1 MVHTGIGAGESCR
14 ISSYDGPS
22 QTAVLA
28 YPCKPGNR
36 ATNMTTGS
44 LVEIFMD
51 IVPYCRLRGKV
62 EGVVLESPII
72 VPGTW
77 DHQQSAVVCRPDTAD
92 RSLDGRRFNYSKSV
106 MFGRFP
112 SYGTF
117 TFSVEVSLSGTVT
130 VESSEAIKRTGIPN
144 YAKDPATGN
153 ADASFTDSRESVTF
167 QFYRQPCVRKIF
179 PPASPSQGGA
189 WVTLSGTGFIYLNIA
204 PQCKFGSSTIVSG
217 EFSSNSIGG
226 YVRCRS
232 PESFF
237 PLPVTVSLNQVSFEP
252 SNWLVVRDGVSRNEP
267 QSQAVLTYFYITDM
281 QPALGSANGGTLVY
295 FKLNAEMDAVFLM
308 NANSDEANRMQV
320 SALFGN
326 YIANC
331 AAPGAPPAGTT
342 LDPANPVND
351 GVTVTSLGRIFES
364 PYIVC
369 RSPPSNSIQTV
380 QVSLRLY
387 ANSTFLN
394 PTTEFFYHGNI
405 QFTDF
410 YPKMILDK
418 GGSSVYVSGQNFPN
432 RAELSCAFG
441 DANSTSSFLSTAQ
454 FLSSTLIVCAAP
466 AKGKLS
472 ALPFFITTTGQPS
485 ESSVCSADGCK
496 ERVGEAL
503 VRVDYVTFFAQA
515 LITQIS
521 PESASVEGGTTF
533 VVRGARIGML
543 PVGSYTCK
551 FGETVLNGI
560 IPGDEP
566 TSIRC
571 LILPGLKVGL
581 YPVEI
586 SLNGYDYTQS
596 QGKYVI
602 NMFPSVQ
609 IFTLIPKY
617 VPVGV
622 GDQIVTI
629 VGNNFQAKDVLN
641 RGGTRTGVQII
652 IGSDTLSGDFVD
664 SNIMRFVAPTK
675 FSVTTLS
682 IEVTMNTVDFT
693 SSKLFLTYVLNSNP
707 LVCPENCLNR
717 GACVKLYVED
727 SSSPTM
733 EKEVFRCQCNP
744 PFFGIMCSDGGF
756 GLISFQ
762 PRVVFQTGGVIVS
775 IQGYNLASSAMNR
788 YLCKFGNQVVNG
800 IVNATS
806 ENSIVHV
813 MNCLAPPLFFNGSV
827 ALSISIDNGA
837 SWEGHPVLHQI
848 SYMMLPLAAS
858 VAPSIAPFK
867 GGTVVTVTSMLN
879 TTFPTA
885 PFTSDNCI
893 QEPFC
898 NYQLLLRHSN
908 MCCKVGDAV
917 SYVAR
922 FQSIFK
928 FICEVPAFGGV
939 VDPFASSIS
948 SKLDVSLNGVEFLGA
963 SLDFIYAL
971 PQVYTSIIPSVGA
984 TQGGTVVT
992 LFGSGFM
999 FTKSLIC
1006 KFGVVAASTT
1016 QFINSRQML
1025 LVAPFVALASVLEIQ
1040 CTINGQQWDAA
1051 GMFQYVNM
1059 WTLMSFY
1066 PALGPETG
1074 DTVVTIVGSN
1084 FAPSSN
1090 IQCKFG
1096 SLLSRNSNIRTHNF
1110 TNGAMVLSP
1119 TTMLCVS
1126 PSVYIERVGITK
1138 RPKSDCVGHFV
1149 EGRRR
1154 NLCIPLSFDCTWK
1167 NYDASTL
1174 YLSCT
1179 STPFGE
1185 VVVFT
1190 PYVIDGVL
1198 VDSIPTSFDPQPGQ
1212 NLHPDLP
1219 LRKVVDIWITIDGQ
1233 TWQKIV
1239 SPPGQKPRRF
1249 TFTESINVTLID
1261 PDVTLIGSTR
1271 STVVVRGEGFYPQ
1284 HPNLDFAGYPA
1295 VRCLFSGNSMVYTS
1309 LPAVFIDPFA
1319 VSCPVPA
1326 VNSTLKASELN
1337 LPMKIVVEINGQ
1349 QVTNNTNF
1357 FYFAKLWQV
1366 YKTTPSLSPITG
1378 GVSVTITGP
1387 YFRSSTKLNCK
1398 FGDFLAS
1405 YVSYINESAI
1415 LCRTPAMDTASLV
1428 AVEVTLDGFYW
1439 SVDQVQ
1445 FEIYSVKNAL
1455 FFGSAS
1461 YQQLGFGDST
1471 MRTQP
1476 EMLESMKVLD
1486 ISEIALGQQHSLAI
1500 ASVKAQDAFG
1510 PILRKGVLY
1519 SWGDNFVGQL
1529 GHGDY
1534 TPRATPVAVRGCL
1547 ENDIN
1552 GKCII
1557 DFYDLKL
1564 VSVASGAF
1572 HSMVVSDRGILYAWG
1587 WNTKGQLG
1595 QGIVYTGGNSPTP
1608 LVVHSLRNQGA
1619 FIRRVAGGF
1628 AHTVAEG
1635 YIGNPD
1641 QSFIWAWG
1649 ANDKGQLGLGDF
1661 LPRSLPTRIQTLLT
1675 LDNFPI
1681 LVQDLK
1687 TGLFH
1692 TVIMSTKGDIFTV
1705 GLHSSGQLGRCKS
1718 SINGA
1723 TGTCTPL
1730 PARIGS
1736 SYQSYPT
1743 FDRVLYLSYS
1753 MRGRVAVSV
1762 AVGSLHTAA
1771 IEAGGDLFVW
1781 GNNEKGQLGLGIY
1794 GSDANQMLPTPVTL
1808 LGTKAAVCG
1817 NSFFAFSGS
1826 CVPQDLYTLQQTR
1839 AVSVGAGGYHTFV
1852 TRGSQRGYGYKGAP
1866 VFAKTLFAF
1875 GNNEQGQLG
1884 LGGQVNQMNS
1894 IVSVPSVV
1902 RFASSTL
1909 GVLFIGTHG
1918 GFQHSAVHQ
1927 TCPPSP
1933 VSPCSRQG
1941 FCSPDSTCTCY
1952 KGFRGFEC
1960 QFQCDGVPAGGP
1972 SNICHKNGNAT
1983 ASLLINEYFKAAVA
1997 TFNGPAMFSR
2007 LKTVVVEVA
2016 GSRVLMK
2023 DYPGSFAGSG
2033 AFNSTS
2039 ALMPGDVSIR
2049 FPSASVNK
2057 LIRSINHPL
2066 LQKLVSKW
2074 THPSFSPLI
2083 STFPPVNNTYSFQA
2097 VLQIQE
2103 AIVQDA
2109 FRTDTVAGYFNT
2121 RQSQIKR
2128 VWDNTK
2134 IECGMC
2140 DYVQTAFVVGI
2151 SPEMVEGVFKMLSD
2165 VDCSSGR
2172 CSGTA
2177 VEKIASEFLTSA
2189 DVVTQ
2194 VLENLVVNCAACR
2207 IKFFDSGCMFDGSC
2221 VCANG
2226 WTGDECKQECAPNA
2240 RNPCSGNGRC
2250 LDDGSCDCRDE
2261 NGNDVGWR
2269 GPVCNIKCKGTVNG
2283 KPCNGFGT
2291 CLANGNCQCFDGY
2304 RGEGCELKCPGLIP
2318 NPNPIYANDPTKM
2331 LVCSGRGE
2339 CLSNENS
2346 LATCKCVSGY
2356 VGNNCSTACEGLIF
2370 QVTIAGFSRVAIA
2383 NCSGHGQCKSTLS
2396 TLPDDTPLGSCAC
2409 DRGWRLS
2416 NCSKEC
2422 AGGAKNPCSGSNQ
2435 GTCTAS
2441 GSCICEPGWRGA
2453 ACNREC
2459 AGGFSKPCNNRGIC
2473 TPFGNCSCF
2482 EGYLSF
2488 DCGFECEGGAGNPCN
2503 RHGACLA
2510 DGSCDCSLEYRG
2522 RACELKCPGT
2532 NDRTDGYVCLGR
2544 GTCNVQGKCECTG
2557 VYDGEDCS
2565 QFTAWFIISVTFIT
2579 IITVTF
2585 TTWTVRRIMKYREK
2599 LARRKRRALRQK
2611 PKNVD
2616 EPGAAPGNVIKRRAF
2631 QRQEIRK
2638 YLESGPTE
2646 EELAEHKQKQL
2657 QSRIVGDSVED
2668 TADGVIENPTKAPAQ
2683 PPPVTM
2689 RPSVRSALNG
2699 LDFNADSEEE
2709 MDRLEVPRAPLQPNV
2724 RPRVPQLGVEK
2735 IADEMKAPPAP
2746 SNPPDSQFIRAAKG
2760 AGRLSNRDLPVNP
2773 QVLTS
2778 PGTTGVCAHTA
2789 LMLIRHSHNL
2799 TLAILLIRFKYHD
2812 SHRRIST
2819 ILMMNPPA
2827 RTLGTLREMSQIPM
2841 INYNCCETMSKIH
2854 PFMNES

>member
-1 MVHTGIGAGESCR
+1 MVQSGIGAGESCR
-14 ISSYDGPS
+14 IASYDGLT
-22 QTAVLA
+22 QTAVLV

-44 LVEIFMD
+44 LIEIFMN

-62 EGVVLESPII
+62 DGVVLQSPII

-77 DHQQSAVVCRPDTAD
+77 DQRQSAVVCRPDTAD

-106 MFGRFP
+106 MFGNFP
-112 SYGTF
+112 SSGVF
-117 TFSVEVSLSGTVT
+117 TFSVEVSLSGKVT
-130 VESSEAIKRTGIPN
+130 VESSQVIQRAGIPS
-144 YAKDPATGN
+144 YAKDPVTGA
-153 ADASFTDSRESVTF
+153 ADASYTDSRELVTF
-167 QFYRQPCVRKIF
+167 EFYRQPCAKNIF
-179 PPASPSQGGA
+179 PLASPSQGGA
-189 WVTLSGTGFIYLNIA
+189 WVTLIGKGFRYLNIP
-204 PQCKFGSSTIVSG
+204 PQCKFGSNTIVSG
-217 EFSSNSIGG
+217 EFLSESEI
-226 YVRCRS
+226 RCLS
-232 PESFF
+232 PQSFF
-237 PLPVTVSLNQVSFEP
+237 SLAVTFSLNQVSFEP
-252 SNWLVVRDGVSRNEP
+252 SNWLVTKDGVSRNEP
-267 QSQAVLTYFYITDM
+267 QSQAVLRYFYITDM
-281 QPALGSANGGTLVY
+281 QPALGNTVGGTLVY
-295 FKLNAEMDAVFLM
+295 FKLNPEMDAVFAM
-308 NANSDEANRMQV
+308 NAIESNITFRMKV
-320 SALFGN
+320 SARFGN
-326 YIANC
+326 NVAYC
-331 AAPGAPPAGTT
+331 SAPGSPPPGHS
-342 LDPANPVND
+342 LDPAYPVND
-351 GVTVTSLGRIFES
+351 AVTVTSLGRIFQS

-369 RSPPSNSIQTV
+369 RTPPSDSVQTV

-387 ANSTFLN
+387 ANSAFLN
-394 PTTEFFYHGNI
+394 PTTEFYYHGNI
-405 QFTDF
+405 QFSDF

-418 GGSSVYVSGQNFPN
+418 GGSTVYVSGQNFPN
-432 RAELSCAFG
+432 RAELSCGFG
-441 DANSTSSFLSTAQ
+441 DANSTSSFMSTAR
-454 FLSSTLIVCAAP
+454 FLSSTLIACDAP
-466 AKGKLS
+466 VKGKLAS
-472 ALPFFITTTGQPS
+472 LPFFVTTTGQPS
-485 ESSVCSADGCK
+485 ESTLCSPDGCK
-496 ERVGEAL
+496 ERLGEAL
-503 VRVDYVTFFAQA
+503 VRVDYVTFYPQA

-521 PESASVEGGTTF
+521 PESASVEGGTVF
-533 VVRGARIGML
+533 VVRGARIGL
-543 PVGSYTCK
+543 LQVGTYTCK
-551 FGETVLNGI
+551 FGDTVLQGN
-560 IPGDEP
+560 IPVDDA

-571 LILPGLKVGL
+571 LILPGLRVGL

-586 SLNGYDYTQS
+586 SLNGHDYTQS
-596 QGKYVI
+596 AGKFVI

-622 GDQIVTI
+622 ADQIITV
-629 VGNNFQAKDVLN
+629 VGSNFQAKDVLN
-641 RGGTRTGVQII
+641 RGGTRTGVQIVAGGETI
-652 IGSDTLSGDFVD
+652 SGDFVD
-664 SNIMRFVAPTK
+664 PNTMRFIAPSK
-675 FSVTTLS
+675 ASPTTLS
-682 IEVTMNTVDFT
+682 IEVTMNTIDFT
-693 SSKLFLTYVLNSNP
+693 SSKLFLSYLSNTNP
-707 LVCPENCLNR
+707 LACPQNCLNR
-717 GACVKLYVED
+717 GVCVKLYVED
-727 SSSPTM
+727 PTSPTL

-744 PFFGIMCSDGGF
+744 PFFGIVCSDGGF

-762 PRVVFQTGGVIVS
+762 PRVIFQTGGVIMS
-775 IQGYNLASSAMNR
+775 ILGYNLASSTTNR
-788 YLCKFGNQVVNG
+788 YLCKFGNQIVNG
-800 IVNATS
+800 TLNTTS
-806 ENSIVHV
+806 GSLFSV

-837 SWEGHPVLHQI
+837 SWEGHPDLHQI
-848 SYMMLPLAAS
+848 SYMMKPLAAS
-858 VAPSIAPFK
+858 VAPSIAPFQ
-867 GGTVVTVTSMLN
+867 GGTLVTITSMLN

-898 NYQLLLRHSN
+898 NYMLLQRHSN
-908 MCCKVGDAV
+908 MGCKVGDDV
-917 SYVAR
+917 SRISR

-928 FICEVPAFGGV
+928 FLCEVPAFSGV
-939 VDPFASSIS
+939 VDPFETSIR

-971 PQVYTSIIPSVGA
+971 PQSYTSIIPSVGA

-992 LFGSGFM
+992 LLGSGFI
-999 FTKSLIC
+999 FTQALAC
-1006 KFGVVAASTT
+1006 KFGVVAASSTRFVDYN
-1016 QFINSRQML
+1016 QIL
-1025 LVAPFVALASVLEIQ
+1025 LVAPFVALASAVEIQ
-1040 CTINGQQWDAA
+1040 CTINSQQWDTA
-1051 GMFQYVNM
+1051 GSFLYVNM
-1059 WTLMSFY
+1059 WTLLSFF

-1074 DTVVTIVGSN
+1074 DTIVTVTGSN
-1084 FAPSSN
+1084 FASSSN

-1096 SLLSRNSNIRTHNF
+1096 SILSRNSNVRTYNF
-1110 TNGAMVLSP
+1110 TNGAIVTSP
-1119 TTMLCVS
+1119 TTMLCLS
-1126 PSVYIERVGITK
+1126 PNNYIDRIGITK
-1138 RPKSDCVGHFV
+1138 KTKADCAGHFV

-1154 NLCIPLSFDCTWK
+1154 NLCIPLSFDCVWK
-1167 NYDASTL
+1167 TYDASTL
-1174 YLSCT
+1174 YLSCA

-1185 VVVFT
+1185 VVVYT

-1198 VDSIPTSFDPQPGQ
+1198 VDSIPAGFDPQPGQ

-1219 LRKVVDIWITIDGQ
+1219 LRKVVDLWITIDGQ
-1233 TWQKIV
+1233 TWQQIV
-1239 SPPGQKPRRF
+1239 APPGQRARKF
-1249 TFTESINVTLID
+1249 TFTETINVTIID

-1284 HPNLDFAGYPA
+1284 HPDLDFAGYPA
-1295 VRCLFSGNSMVYTS
+1295 VRCIFEGKSIIYPS
-1309 LPAVFIDPFA
+1309 LPATFVDPFA

-1326 VNSTLKASELN
+1326 VNSTLRSSELT

-1349 QVTNNTNF
+1349 QVTNNTNL

-1366 YKTTPSLSPITG
+1366 YKATPTLSPITG

-1415 LCRTPAMDTASLV
+1415 MCRTPAMDIASLV

-1445 FEIYSVKNAL
+1445 FEIYSVKNAF

-1461 YQQLGFGDST
+1461 YQQLGFGDSN

-1476 EMLESMKVLD
+1476 EMLQSMKMLD
-1486 ISEIALGQQHSLAI
+1486 ISEIALGQQHTLAI
-1500 ASVKAQDAFG
+1500 ASVKAQDDFG

-1519 SWGDNFVGQL
+1519 AWGDNFVGQL
-1529 GHGDY
+1529 GLGDY
-1534 TPRATPVAVRGCL
+1534 TPRATPVVVRGCL

-1552 GKCII
+1552 GNCITN
-1557 DFYDLKL
+1557 FYDLKL

-1572 HSMVVSDRGILYAWG
+1572 HSMAVSDSGVLYAWG

-1595 QGIVYTGGNSPTP
+1595 QGVVYTGGNSPTP

-1661 LPRSLPTRIQTLLT
+1661 VPRSLPTRIPTLLT

-1687 TGLFH
+1687 SGLFH
-1692 TVIMSTKGDIFTV
+1692 TVILSTKGDIFTV

-1730 PARIGS
+1730 PARLGS
-1736 SYQSYPT
+1736 SFQSYPT

-1753 MRGRVAVSV
+1753 MRGRVATSI

-1771 IEAGGDLFVW
+1771 IDAVGDLYVW
-1781 GNNEKGQLGLGIY
+1781 GNNEKGQLGLGIH
-1794 GSDANQMLPTPVTL
+1794 GSDANQLLPTPVTL

-1866 VFAKTLFAF
+1866 VFAKSLFAF
-1875 GNNEQGQLG
+1875 GSNEQGQLG

-1909 GVLFIGTHG
+1909 GVLFIGIHG

-1933 VSPCSRQG
+1933 TSPCSRQG
-1941 FCSPDSTCTCY
+1941 FCAPDSTCTCY

-1960 QFQCDGVPAGGP
+1960 QFQCDGVPTGGP
-1972 SNICHKNGNAT
+1972 SNICHKNGNST
-1983 ASLLINEYFKAAVA
+1983 LSLLINEYFKAAMA
-1997 TFNGPAMFSR
+1997 TFHGPAMFSR
-2007 LKTVVVEVA
+2007 LKTVVQEVA
-2016 GSRVLMK
+2016 GSRFLMK

-2039 ALMPGDVSIR
+2039 ALMPGDLTLQFST
-2049 FPSASVNK
+2049 SSVNT
-2057 LIRSINHPL
+2057 LIRSVNHPL
-2066 LQKLVSKW
+2066 LQKLVEKW
-2074 THPSFSPLI
+2074 THPVFSPVI
-2083 STFPPVNNTYSFQA
+2083 STFPPVNNSYSLQS
-2097 VLQIQE
+2097 VLRILE
-2103 AIVQDA
+2103 AFTQDA
-2109 FRTDTVAGYFNT
+2109 FRTDSVAGYFGT

-2140 DYVQTAFVVGI
+2140 DYVQTAFSVGI
-2151 SPEMVEGVFKMLSD
+2151 SPEMVEGVFKMFSD

-2172 CSGTA
+2172 CSGA
-2177 VEKIASEFLTSA
+2177 AIAKIASEFRVSP

-2194 VLENLVVNCAACR
+2194 VLEILVVNCAACR

-2221 VCANG
+2221 VCARG
-2226 WTGDECKQECAPNA
+2226 WTGDECNQECAPNA
-2240 RNPCSGNGRC
+2240 SNPCSGNGRC
-2250 LDDGSCDCRDE
+2250 LDDGTCDCRDQ

-2269 GPVCNIKCKGTVNG
+2269 GSVCNIKCKGTVNG
-2283 KPCNGFGT
+2283 KPCNGFGV
-2291 CLANGNCQCFDGY
+2291 CLANGNCQCYDGY

-2318 NPNPIYANDPTKM
+2318 NPNPIYANDLTKM
-2331 LVCSGRGE
+2331 LVCSGRGD
-2339 CLSNENS
+2339 CLSNEGS

-2356 VGNNCSTACEGLIF
+2356 VGNNCSIACEGLIF
-2370 QVTIAGFSRVAIA
+2370 QVTVSGFSRVAIG
-2383 NCSGHGQCKSTLS
+2383 NCSGHGQCKSSLS
-2396 TLPDDTPLGSCAC
+2396 TLADDAPLGSCAC

-2416 NCSKEC
+2416 NCSREC

-2435 GTCTAS
+2435 GTCTAT

-2453 ACNREC
+2453 SCNREC

-2503 RHGACLA
+2503 RHGACLS
-2510 DGSCDCSLEYRG
+2510 DGSCDCNPEYRG

-2532 NDRTDGYVCLGR
+2532 DDRTDGYVCLGR
-2544 GTCNVQGKCECTG
+2544 GLCNVQGQCECEG

-2565 QFTAWFIISVTFIT
+2565 QFTAWFIISVTFIVVIT
-2579 IITVTF
+2579 ATVTI
-2585 TTWTVRRIMKYREK
+2585 WTVRRIMKYREK

-2616 EPGAAPGNVIKRRAF
+2616 EPGATSGNVIKRRAF

-2646 EELAEHKQKQL
+2646 EEIAAHKQKQL
-2657 QSRIVGDSVED
+2657 QARIVGSSVED
-2668 TADGVIENPTKAPAQ
+2668 TAEAGVENPAKVPDQ
-2683 PPPVTM
+2683 PPAVTM
-2689 RPSVRSALNG
+2689 RPAVRSALNG

-2709 MDRLEVPRAPLQPNV
+2709 MDRLEMPRAPLEPNV
-2724 RPRVPQLGVEK
+2724 RPRVPQLDVET
-2735 IADEMKAPPAP
+2735 IIDERTAPPAP
-2746 SNPPDSQFIRAAKG
+2746 AEPPDSQFIRAAKG
-2760 AGRLSNRDLPVNP
+2760 RMVDRDLSTKTQLPTP
-2773 QVLTS
+2773 
-2778 PGTTGVCAHTA
+2778 PKDTGVC
-2789 LMLIRHSHNL
+2789 M
-2799 TLAILLIRFKYHD
+2799 
-2812 SHRRIST
+2812 HR
-2819 ILMMNPPA
+2819 
-2827 RTLGTLREMSQIPM
+2827 
-2841 INYNCCETMSKIH
+2841 
-2854 PFMNES
+2854 